1 MNLQQTS
8 CLLLLKV
15 TYRLGKLYGGG
26 AVATSS
32 IVFLGIL
39 FKSVFKR
46 QKTRPDPNG
55 RYGAGG

>member
-1 MNLQQTS
+1 
-8 CLLLLKV
+8 
-15 TYRLGKLYGGG
+15 LGKLYGGG

-46 QKTRPDPNG
+46 QKTRPDPITPFDPITPLTPLLLLLL
-55 RYGAGG
+55 YSFWA

>member
-1 MNLQQTS
+1 
-8 CLLLLKV
+8 
-15 TYRLGKLYGGG
+15 LGKLYGGG

-46 QKTRPDPNG
+46 QKTRPAPITLTLLL
-55 RYGAGG
+55 